1 MKTYKEFMSEALS
14 YGKIKSLARKI
25 VKSTPKLKDTS
36 KDTQKSIAVGSRIRL
51 PDPHRVVKNILH
63 NTFKRPNVGAA
74 SNRLAKR
81 VAKKLIKKVG
91 L

>member
-1 MKTYKEFMSEALS
+1 MKTYKEFVSEALS
-14 YGKIKSLARKI
+14 YGKLKSLARKP
-25 VKSTPKLKDTS
+25 VRPLKDTS

-63 NTFKRPNVGAA
+63 NTFKRPNIKAA

-81 VAKKLIKKVG
+81 VAKKVIKKVG